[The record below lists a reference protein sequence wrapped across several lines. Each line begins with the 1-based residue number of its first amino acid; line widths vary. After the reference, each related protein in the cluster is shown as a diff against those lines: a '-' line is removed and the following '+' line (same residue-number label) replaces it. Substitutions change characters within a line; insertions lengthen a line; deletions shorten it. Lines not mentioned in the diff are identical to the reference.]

1 MTEHN
6 TENIHALVEQC
17 GPGTIEEEIIPVSGG
32 FMHKMYKVHTTA
44 GAYAV
49 KCLNPEI
56 MSRPDVMENYAEA
69 ERLERILE
77 DNGLPVVA
85 ALSFGGKKMIPVNGR
100 YFYIFPWLEGKITD
114 FNDISKEQ
122 CFTAG
127 SLTGR
132 IHCIDAHNIEA
143 KESELSEVDFNAL
156 LDGAL
161 KKESVIASALKENI
175 ALLENAQK
183 SLNEARKKLPSM
195 SSICDDDMD
204 PKNVMWHEG
213 KAYIIDLECL
223 EYGNPISSALNLAIQ
238 WCGTVTGNFNK
249 DNLEEFFKGY
259 LQSYDN
265 GFRSYDELFG
275 IAYTWI
281 EWLEY
286 NIKRA
291 LGMVSSDPEEIKLG
305 ETETLN
311 TIDRI
316 KYLAS
321 IEGDICSVLRNLPAP
336 DSCHY
341 KTHDDSLCY
350 IDLVF
355 EGELNDI
362 PGYELPEG
370 YRFVTYKDGDKKDWI
385 DIELSAEEV
394 LSTEHGEEC
403 WQRYY
408 GNAESLLP
416 GRMYFIEDETGN
428 KVATATAFY
437 DIHGNA
443 GPGEGQLHWVAVKK
457 EAQGKGLSKP
467 LITYVLGVMKELG
480 YTSTKIHTQ
489 TNTWLACKVYADLGF
504 RPEAKSISENRAGWK
519 MVELLTNRKMLEEW
533 DVYTIDRKLT
543 GKTCFRGEQDILS
556 DDEFHLWVMVWIKNP
571 ETGKYL
577 VSQRVADKEV
587 DPLKWETVAG
597 HSICGETS
605 AQAAVREAYEEVGIS
620 FRPEDAKVLVTK
632 VATSYD
638 GHRYN
643 YIRDSFYFET
653 TEEPDLSKAT
663 TKEVLQTKWLSFPEI
678 REMYERGEC
687 CLNMG
692 DIYGFELNPVPADRY
707 RDIIGQIVKGVID
720 RPLGSCH
727 PRKKN
732 LYYPV
737 NYGYV
742 TGVIG
747 GDGAEQDIYLLGE
760 TGPVSEFIGKVIAVY
775 HRYDDNETKWIVLP
789 CDENGI
795 IRRDIEI
802 PSDDEI
808 YAQIAFQE
816 QFFYGVLVKG

>member
-6 TENIHALVEQC
+6 TENIHALIEQC
-17 GPGTIEEEIIPVSGG
+17 GLGTIEEEIIPVSGG
-32 FMHKMYKVHTTA
+32 FMHKIYKVHTTA
-44 GAYAV
+44 GTYAV

-56 MSRPDVMENYAEA
+56 MSRPGVTENYAGA
-69 ERLERILE
+69 ERLEQILE

-85 ALSFGGKKMIPVNGR
+85 ALSFDNKKMITVNGR
-100 YFYIFPWLEGKITD
+100 YYYIFPWLEGKITD
-114 FNDISKEQ
+114 FNEISKEQ

-127 SLTGR
+127 SLLGR
-132 IHCIDAHNIEA
+132 IHRIDAHNTDAE
-143 KESELSEVDFNAL
+143 EPELSEVDFAAL
-156 LDGAL
+156 LDIAE
-161 KKESVIASALKENI
+161 KKESVITSVLEENI

-195 SSICDDDMD
+195 SAICDDDMD

-223 EYGNPISSALNLAIQ
+223 EYGNPISSALNLALQ

-321 IEGDICSVLRNLPAP
+321 IEGDICSILRNM
-336 DSCHY
+336 
-341 KTHDDSLCY
+341 
-350 IDLVF
+350 
-355 EGELNDI
+355 
-362 PGYELPEG
+362 PE
-370 YRFVTYKDGDKKDWI
+370 V
-385 DIELSAEEV
+385 
-394 LSTEHGEEC
+394 
-403 WQRYY
+403 
-408 GNAESLLP
+408 
-416 GRMYFIEDETGN
+416 
-428 KVATATAFY
+428 
-437 DIHGNA
+437 
-443 GPGEGQLHWVAVKK
+443 
-457 EAQGKGLSKP
+457 
-467 LITYVLGVMKELG
+467 
-480 YTSTKIHTQ
+480 
-489 TNTWLACKVYADLGF
+489 
-504 RPEAKSISENRAGWK
+504 
-519 MVELLTNRKMLEEW
+519 W
-533 DVYTIDRKLT
+533 DVYTIDRKRT
-543 GKTCFRGEQDILS
+543 GKKCLRGEQDSLS
-556 DDEFHLWVMVWIKNP
+556 DDEFHLWIMVWIKNP

-597 HSICGETS
+597 HSISGETS
-605 AQAAVREAYEEVGIS
+605 VEAAVREVYEEVGLK

-632 VATSYD
+632 VATAYD
-638 GHRYN
+638 GCRYN

-720 RPLGSCH
+720 RPLGSSH

-737 NYGYV
+737 NYGFV
-742 TGVIG
+742 SGVIG

-760 TGPVSEFIGKVIAVY
+760 TSPVSEFTGKVIAVY

-789 CDENGI
+789 CDENGN
-795 IRRDIEI
+795 IREDIEI

-816 QFFYGVLVKG
+816 QFYYGVQVRR